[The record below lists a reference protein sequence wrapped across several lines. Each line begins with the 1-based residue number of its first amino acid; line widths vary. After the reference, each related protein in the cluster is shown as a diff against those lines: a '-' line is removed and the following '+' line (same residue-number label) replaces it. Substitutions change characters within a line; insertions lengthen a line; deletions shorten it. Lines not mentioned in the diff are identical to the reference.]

1 MAGSLLALL
10 DDITLLADDV
20 AAMSKIAAK
29 KTAGVLG
36 DDIALNAN
44 QVTGFSPS
52 RELPVVLAVA
62 KGSAINKAILVPIA
76 LLLLAFAP
84 WSLTPLL
91 MIGGAFLCFEGVEKV
106 FHKLLHSQEE
116 DAAHHQELV
125 QTVQKSPQQ
134 IVELEKEKIKGAVR
148 TDFILS
154 AEIVAMSLG
163 TMQGA
168 PFAQQAVV
176 LVAIA
181 IFFTIGVYA
190 VVAGVVK
197 LDDLGLYLASKKG
210 KATQAWGRFIL
221 RATPYFMKALSFV
234 GTVALFLVGGG
245 IIVHGMPMLHHVV
258 EWAEH
263 ALHSLPGAGPALA
276 HAAPALI
283 NMLTGLVVGSIVLAA
298 VTLYSK
304 LFRKKAE
311 RPHA

>member
-76 LLLLAFAP
+76 LLLAAFAP

-91 MIGGAFLCFEGVEKV
+91 MLGGAFLCFEGVEKV
-106 FHKLLHSQEE
+106 FHTFLHSAEE
-116 DAAHHQELV
+116 DAAHHQRLVETIQRAPEELV
-125 QTVQKSPQQ
+125 D
-134 IVELEKEKIKGAVR
+134 LEREKIKGAVR

-154 AEIVAMSLG
+154 AEIIAITLSTIQGVSL
-163 TMQGA
+163 
-168 PFAQQAVV
+168 AQQAMV
-176 LVAIA
+176 LVAISV
-181 IFFTIGVYA
+181 FFTIGVYA

-197 LDDLGLYLASKKG
+197 LDDAGIYLTTLGSKAS
-210 KATQAWGRFIL
+210 QAIGRFIL
-221 RATPYFMKALSFV
+221 RATPYFMKTLSFV

-245 IIVHGMPMLHHVV
+245 IITHGFPALHHLI
-258 EWAEH
+258 EAAEH
-263 ALHSLPGAGPALA
+263 GASVMPGIGATLAYVTPAIMNMVAGFVVGVISL
-276 HAAPALI
+276 
-283 NMLTGLVVGSIVLAA
+283 GLVM
-298 VTLYSK
+298 LYSK
-304 LFRKKAE
+304 LFRKSVLS
-311 RPHA
+311 H